1 MTEKVVRQFAERG
14 AAVADEAKKG
24 MEQAYA
30 TASKGALDFNL
41 QLIDIAQAN
50 MNAAFDF
57 ARQLSRVKSPSEFI
71 ELSTAHA
78 RKQLES
84 FAEQT
89 QHFTAVVQKA
99 TTEAVQPFQASVAKT
114 FNKAS

>member
-1 MTEKVVRQFAERG
+1 MTQKVVRQFADRN

-30 TASKGALDFNL
+30 TASKGAINFNL
-41 QLIDIAQAN
+41 QLIDMAHEN

-57 ARQLSRVKSPSEFI
+57 ARQLSHVKSPTEFF

-78 RKQLES
+78 KKQMQIL
-84 FAEQT
+84 AEQT
-89 QHFTAVVQKA
+89 QRLTAAAQKA
-99 TTEAVQPFQASVAKT
+99 TTEAAEPFAKT
-114 FNKAS
+114 FK

>member
-14 AAVADEAKKG
+14 SAVAEEARKG
-24 MEQAYA
+24 IEQAYT
-30 TASKGALDFNL
+30 TASKGAVDFNL
-41 QLIDIAQAN
+41 QLIDIAQVN

-57 ARQLSRVKSPSEFI
+57 ARQLSRVKSPTEFF

-78 RKQLES
+78 KKQLES

-89 QHFTAVVQKA
+89 QRLTAAGQKA
-99 TTEAVQPFQASVAKT
+99 TTEAAEPFAKT
-114 FNKAS
+114 FKRT